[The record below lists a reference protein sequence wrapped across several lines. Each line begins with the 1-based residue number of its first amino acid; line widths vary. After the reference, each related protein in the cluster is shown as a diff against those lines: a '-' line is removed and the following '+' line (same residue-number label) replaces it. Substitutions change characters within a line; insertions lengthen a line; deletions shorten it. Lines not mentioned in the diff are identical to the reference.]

1 MKDIID
7 FSVLDDLGKY
17 DKESNPRKLSVLDLL
32 PTEVSW
38 LYDDKK
44 IEIRDSNKII
54 PLLLINDTGVALVK
68 APFDNDKSEACIL
81 KPTDDVMWDVKDVIG
96 DKIIDTIFH
105 DVYYISDIL
114 FFC

>member
-1 MKDIID
+1 MVNVVVDMKDIID

-44 IEIRDSNKII
+44 NRNQR
-54 PLLLINDTGVALVK
+54 
-68 APFDNDKSEACIL
+68 
-81 KPTDDVMWDVKDVIG
+81 
-96 DKIIDTIFH
+96 
-105 DVYYISDIL
+105 
-114 FFC
+114 